1 MRLSRFRSRL
11 SSLAFLALGHSPSLV
26 ITSMNKNLFR
36 LVHNPARSMLMAV
49 AETVSTASKAGASRM
64 RAGSVA
70 RHIARLTLRPM
81 AFAALVA
88 LAALGTTPAHAQV
101 AAAGNLPPSVIQTA
115 NGLQQVDINTP
126 SAAGVSQNTYSQ
138 FDVPQAGVILN
149 NASTMTQ
156 TQQAGMINGNP
167 HLAPGQSARIILNQV
182 DSNAPSQLRG
192 HLEVAGNR
200 AEVIVANGAGIV
212 VDGGGF
218 INTTRGILTT
228 GTPIFDAN
236 GGIQGFDVT
245 RGGIAIQGAGLNAA
259 NVDQVDLLARAVQA
273 NAVIYGKTLNVITGA
288 NRIDHDT
295 LGTTV
300 TTGDGSAPAVSV
312 DVSALGG
319 MYANR
324 ITLVGT
330 ENGVGVTNGG
340 TIAAQLGDLTLT
352 SAGHL
357 VQTGKLNA
365 SGDIAIDA
373 QGIANSGTVYAQR
386 DAFIRANDTLANSGT
401 LAAQRHL
408 ASTAADMDST
418 GTLGAGIHRDGSVDT
433 SGNLTVTT
441 SGRLR
446 ASGLS
451 TSGGN
456 VRLEG
461 STLDLADG
469 KTSSQG
475 DLTLLAT
482 RGDMDLSRASTSA
495 QRRLVAN
502 AKGTLIN
509 DHGALAGR
517 REVTLDAA
525 RLSNVDG
532 KVSSQAA
539 LVARIAEGL
548 TNRRGIFVSD
558 GAIDI
563 RSGSVANH
571 HGQLQSGGSLSLTT
585 TSLDNTAGRIVALGT
600 DAMTVVASETLTNA
614 EGGAIGG
621 NGAVMIRGG
630 HIENLGVFSS
640 QSDLDIAAR
649 SLDNSEGTLRAS
661 NLTSVRVTGELTNR
675 GGSIAAGKSVT
686 LDAETLANSDG
697 AVQAEQ
703 LSLRVADLVNRGG
716 TITQTGAGPMSLL
729 ISGEFDNSS
738 GGTLQTNSTNLALSP
753 VRINNNG
760 GTITHAGNGTLTLDA
775 NSGDG
780 EILNVGGTVRSNG
793 IAIIRADHLDNSA
806 GSISSKGGLS
816 ATLQGALINAGG
828 KLLTNGDITLA
839 SQTLTNAD
847 GIVNGGAKSTVRVDA
862 LTNRGGTIVSP
873 DLDVTSRTTLDNDH
887 GTLKANQLSLKAT
900 DLLNRSGTITH
911 YGATAMRIDV
921 DGLLDNSAG
930 GVLQSNGSDLTLT
943 PSSLN
948 NNGGK
953 ILSAG
958 TGKLTIAPGGGTG
971 TLTNV
976 GGEIV
981 SGGQLSLLAAHLDNT
996 QGALSSRGDFQANI
1010 LSNLINSHGL
1020 IRSLGSISLG
1030 TDGDLLNVR
1039 GRIQSGTES
1048 GNDTLSVRAT
1058 TIDNTDGLVGN
1069 LGNGDTAMLSTG
1081 RTVNRG
1087 GVITGNGRVAVTAA
1101 AIDNID
1107 GAQLSGMSVSVNADT
1122 LDNTGGSIGNIAGS
1136 PGDIALA
1143 TTGVLTNAGGEIGA
1157 TRDLSVS
1164 AASLAGG
1171 GGYRAT
1177 QDVAINVSGDFT
1189 LQPTFQFAAGRNLS
1203 ITLPGTFTNG
1213 SAFSAIRHLTV
1224 TAGDITNYGSITVG
1238 GTLAT
1243 HSRTLRNVGS
1253 LVGGDVSLTA
1263 TSQLSNIGA
1272 TALIGATNA
1281 DGTLELLAPFID
1293 NVDDTTGTDS
1303 QATTAIYGLGR
1314 VVIAGLK
1321 DASGRYVNASRIQNH
1336 SALIQSGADMA
1347 LHADQVTNTRRAM
1360 QTSGFSSSVDPEL
1373 IARLGISLS
1382 GRTGKVNTKNPNA
1395 IGGVYIEQPH
1405 GGEWNSDYMF
1415 TSYWGVATANTVTS
1429 ISPQAQIMSGAN
1441 LNASAVGLFQ
1451 NYWSAVSATG
1461 DIAMPSTLDQNSWRD
1476 QAAPAVTVRYSGHY
1490 HYNNYDNSK
1499 HDWQLPF
1506 GDATFTTQRPGG
1518 YSQVAPADVRTYALP
1533 AYESSFVANGT
1544 LSGSGVSVENTAGSA
1559 GTPSLGLLPGQNA
1572 TEVNVGAFGGNA
1584 SGANTGVTSF
1594 QHDGILIDPVIANAV
1609 ALDVIANLTIPQ
1621 GGLFR
1626 PTTAPGARYV
1636 IESNPAFTNAK
1647 TFISSDYYLKQIGVD
1662 PQTVIK
1668 RLGDGMYEQ
1677 QLVRNQIT
1685 ALTGRAVLGPFGDT
1699 ESMFE
1704 VMMTSGAALAKSLN
1718 LPLGM
1723 SLSAEQVAALTSDVI
1738 VMQTQVVDGQAVL
1751 VPVVYLAQTGRQ
1763 TMNGPLIAARDVDL
1777 KNTQQFTN
1785 SGTLSAERTL
1795 TVDGKSID
1803 NAFGALQSGG
1813 VMTLS
1818 TVGDVDLSSAT
1829 VNAGSLALK
1838 AGGDLKLNT
1847 TVNRVD
1853 QVSDTGA
1860 TRTSTT
1866 LGPAATLNVTG
1877 DAVIATGGN
1886 FEQNAGTLNVGGNL
1900 GMAVS
1905 GNWELSTVQTGEQ
1918 KVVSRAN
1925 GVSDTNINAATG
1937 SAVTVGGVSNI
1948 GVGGNLS
1955 ATGADINLKGG
1966 GAIAARGDVT
1976 LQAAV
1981 TTSTVRSSSADSDYS
1996 ESSYRSDDAVMGT
2009 TVHAGDSL
2017 TIASGNDINLLGSGI
2032 TLERGTAMLAAA
2044 RDVVVGEV
2052 TETHEYHGRHEG
2064 SRSGFVSSKRT
2075 SSTMDSKTVQANGS
2089 MISADAVAIVA
2100 GNDLSVRGSTIVG
2113 GKGVALQAGRDLT
2126 IQSTESQSESHSSYE
2141 EKRSG
2146 FGMSG
2151 GVGVSYG
2158 SSQQRDRMN
2167 ESSVTQT
2174 KSLVGALDGNVSMIA
2189 GNELL
2194 IRGSDIVATGDV
2206 TGIGQSV
2213 TIESSVNRQHQD
2225 ETHEMKRSGFTL
2237 AIKSPVIDAV
2247 QNVAN
2252 QTRAA
2257 VDNGGDAR
2265 VSALRGY
2272 AAGSGAYGAYGEGKA
2287 ALDALKKGKVPEGK
2301 VELSWGSSSSKSTS
2315 SMDMTQNDASNI
2327 RAGGT
2332 VALIATGDAASGKG
2346 NVNITGSNV
2355 DARDVL
2361 LQATNQ
2367 VNLRNSTDT
2376 ESMRSDNQ
2384 SKNAGFGVSY
2394 GTSGFGISA
2403 SVSKGNG
2410 DANTDSAFQNNT
2422 HISASNTAVIVS
2434 GGDTNIVGAVVDA
2447 KTVIARVGG
2456 DLNVASVQDTTEGS
2470 AHQQSMGGGV
2480 NLSMGGASGSA
2491 SYARGNASG
2500 NYAGVIEQ
2508 SGLQAGDGGFDIAV
2522 AGNTDLKGAY
2532 IASTADASK
2541 NRLTTGTLT
2550 FSDVENHSDY
2560 SANSFGFGG
2569 GFTVGN
2575 GGANERT
2582 TGKTSGKNKG
2592 GISPML
2598 PQMESGSE
2606 RATTRTGVSEGT
2618 IVITDA
2624 ANQTQ
2629 DLANLN
2635 RDTADLNGT
2644 VTRTP
2649 DLQNLLSDQ
2658 SRLMQAATAAGEA
2671 VARDIGT
2678 YADKKAEAAEKL
2690 AEKTNDP
2697 ALKAQYLEEAKQWSE
2712 GGDYRATM
2720 HAAGGAL
2727 VAGLGGGNALGGALG
2742 AGLTSKLGP
2751 VLNGVSDDIRKKR
2764 PTGNADMDEALGQ
2777 IVATGLGTAV
2787 GAMAGGS
2794 SGAFTGFNTDRFNR
2808 QLGDPDRTLAEHI
2821 ANRSNGKYSKE
2832 QVEDQLRLM
2841 GIEYSDGSFVPPG
2854 VVEELNGR
2862 TPSDTGARW
2871 IDTRMENA
2879 QGNPLI
2885 VQSMPKVDRELQA
2898 YIMSTYESATPGQV
2912 PLTFTY
2918 VPTPVETDARETV
2931 ANLAGG
2937 VSTAA
2942 SRFGAITTASASI
2955 PSPYSP
2961 GLATASFIATVTAV
2975 AADAVVQL
2983 AKPNVGQYWTSGGS
2997 ALIVDQLS
3005 TKYPMI
3011 SPAIN
3016 ETANIFNSSDYSKL
3030 LQNKFNSFF
3039 NGISEINNQEGNKK

>member
-1 MRLSRFRSRL
+1 
-11 SSLAFLALGHSPSLV
+11 
-26 ITSMNKNLFR
+26 MNKNLFR
-36 LVHNPARSMLMAV
+36 LVHNPARGMLMAV
-49 AETVSTASKAGASRM
+49 AETVGTASKAGTRRV
-64 RAGSVA
+64 RAGFVA
-70 RHIARLTLRPM
+70 PRTARLTLRPI
-81 AFAALVA
+81 AFAAVM
-88 LAALGTTPAHAQV
+88 ALGATSAHAQV
-101 AAAGNLPPSVIQTA
+101 TAAGNLPPSVVQTA

-138 FDVPQAGVILN
+138 FDVPHAGVILN

-167 HLAPGQSARIILNQV
+167 HLAPDQSARIILNQV

-192 HLEVAGNR
+192 HLEVAGSR

-218 INTTRGILTT
+218 INTTRGTLTT

-245 RGGIAIQGAGLNAA
+245 RGSIAIQGAGLNVT

-273 NAVIYGKTLNVITGA
+273 NAAIHGKTLNVITGA

-295 LGTTV
+295 LRTSV
-300 TTGDGSAPAVSV
+300 TTGDGPAPTVAI

-330 ENGVGVTNGG
+330 EKGVGVTNGG

-352 SAGHL
+352 SAGQL

-373 QGIANSGTVYAQR
+373 QGVANRGTIYAQR
-386 DAFIRANDTLANSGT
+386 DAFVRADDALANSGA

-408 ASTAADMDST
+408 TSTAADVTST
-418 GTLGAGIHRDGSVDT
+418 GTLGAGVNRDGAVDT
-433 SGNLTVTT
+433 GGDLTVTA
-441 SGRLR
+441 SARLH

-456 VRLEG
+456 LRLEG
-461 STLDLADG
+461 GTLDLGDG
-469 KTSSQG
+469 RTSSQG

-482 RGDMDLSRASTSA
+482 RGDLNLSNASASA
-495 QRRLVAN
+495 QGQLVAN
-502 AKGTLIN
+502 AKGALIN
-509 DHGALAGR
+509 DQGALAAR
-517 REVTLDAA
+517 QNVTLDAA
-525 RLSNVDG
+525 SLSNVNG

-558 GAIDI
+558 GATEI
-563 RSGSVANH
+563 RSGSVSND
-571 HGQLQSGGSLSLTT
+571 HGQVQSGGGLSMTT
-585 TSLDNTAGRIVALGT
+585 KSLDNTAGRIVALGT
-600 DAMTVVASETLTNA
+600 DALTIEASETLTNT

-621 NGAVMIRGG
+621 NGAVSIRGG
-630 HIENLGVFSS
+630 YIENRGVLSS
-640 QSDLDIAAR
+640 QSDLEIAAR
-649 SLDNSEGTLRAS
+649 ALDNSEGTLRAS
-661 NLTSVRVTGELTNR
+661 NRTSVRVTEDLTNR
-675 GGSIAAGKSVT
+675 DGRIVAGKSVA
-686 LDAETLANSDG
+686 LDAQTLNNSDG

-703 LSLRVADLVNRGG
+703 LSLHVVDVANRGG
-716 TITQTGAGPMSLL
+716 TITQTGAGSISLQ
-729 ISGEFDNSS
+729 ISGEFDNAS
-738 GGTLQTNSTNLALSP
+738 GGTLQTNSADLALSP

-775 NSGDG
+775 HGGPG
-780 EILNVGGTVRSNG
+780 EIRNVGGTVRSNG
-793 IAIIRADHLDNSA
+793 DTIIRADHLDNSA

-816 ATLQGALINAGG
+816 ATLRGALTNAGG
-828 KLLTNGDITLA
+828 KWLTNGDVSLV
-839 SQTLTNAD
+839 SKTLTNTD
-847 GIVNGGAKSTVRVDA
+847 GVITGGAKATIHVDA
-862 LTNRGGTIVSP
+862 LTNRGGTIVSSE
-873 DLDVTSRTTLDNDH
+873 LEVTSRTTLDNDH
-887 GTLKANQLSLKAT
+887 GTLKANQLSLKTT
-900 DLLNRSGTITH
+900 DLLNRGGTITH
-911 YGATAMRIDV
+911 YGTSPMRIDV
-921 DGLLDNSAG
+921 DGLLDNAAG
-930 GVLQSNGSDLTLT
+930 GVLQSNASDLTLT

-948 NNGGK
+948 NDGGK

-981 SGGQLSLLAAHLDNT
+981 AGGALSVLAAHLDNT
-996 QGALSSRGDFQANI
+996 QGALSARGDFQANI
-1010 LSNLINSHGL
+1010 LGNLINSHGL
-1020 IRSLGSISLG
+1020 IRSLGSLSLG
-1030 TDGDLLNVR
+1030 ADGDLRNAG
-1039 GRIQSGTES
+1039 GRIQSGTEGGS
-1048 GNDTLSVRAT
+1048 HTLSVRAAA
-1058 TIDNTDGLVGN
+1058 IDNAEGLVGN
-1069 LGNGDTAMLSTG
+1069 LGKGDTAMRSLG
-1081 RTVNRG
+1081 GIVNRG
-1087 GVITGNGRVAVTAA
+1087 GVVTGSGRVAVTAA
-1101 AIDNID
+1101 TIDNTD
-1107 GAQLSGMSVSVNADT
+1107 GAQLSGASVGASADI
-1122 LDNTGGSIGNIAGS
+1122 LDNTGGNIGNIAGL

-1157 TRDLSVS
+1157 TGDLNVS

-1177 QDVAINVSGDFT
+1177 QDVVINVGGDFT
-1189 LQPTFQFAAGRNLS
+1189 LQPTFQFAAGRHLS

-1224 TAGDITNYGSITVG
+1224 TAGDITNYGSITAG

-1243 HSRTLRNVGS
+1243 RSRTLRNVGS
-1253 LVGGDVSLTA
+1253 LVGGDVSFTA
-1263 TSQLSNIGA
+1263 TSRLSNIGA
-1272 TALIGATNA
+1272 SALIGATNA
-1281 DGTLELLAPFID
+1281 DGTLALLAPVID
-1293 NVDDTTGTDS
+1293 NIDDTTGTDS

-1321 DASGRYVNASRIQNH
+1321 DASGRYLNASRIQNH
-1336 SALIQSGADMA
+1336 SALIQSGKDMA
-1347 LHADQVTNTRRAM
+1347 LHADQVTNTRRSM
-1360 QTSGFSSSVDPEL
+1360 QTSGFSTSVDPEL
-1373 IARLGISLS
+1373 ITRLGISLS
-1382 GRTGKVNTKNPNA
+1382 GRTGEVNTRNPNA

-1405 GGEWNSDYMF
+1405 GGEWNSDYIF

-1461 DIAMPSTLDQNSWRD
+1461 DIAMPATLDQNSWRD
-1476 QAAPAVTVRYSGHY
+1476 QTAPAVSVRYSGHY

-1506 GDATFTTQRPGG
+1506 GDATFTTRRPGG

-1544 LSGSGVSVENTAGSA
+1544 LSGSGVSVENTAGNA

-1572 TEVNVGAFGGNA
+1572 TGVNVGTFDGNA
-1584 SGANTGVTSF
+1584 SGANTGVASF
-1594 QHDGILIDPVIANAV
+1594 QHDGLLIDPVIASAV

-1626 PTTAPGARYV
+1626 PTTAPGATYV

-1685 ALTGRAVLGPFGDT
+1685 ALTGRPVLGPFGDT
-1699 ESMFE
+1699 ERMFE
-1704 VMMTSGAALAKSLN
+1704 AMMASGAALSRSLN
-1718 LPLGM
+1718 LSLGM

-1738 VMQTQVVDGQAVL
+1738 VMQTQVVDGQTVL
-1751 VPVVYLAQTGRQ
+1751 VPVVYLAPTKRQ
-1763 TMNGPLIAARDVDL
+1763 TLNGPLIAARDVDL
-1777 KNTQQFTN
+1777 KDTQRFTN

-1795 TVDGKSID
+1795 AVDGKAID

-1813 VMTLS
+1813 HMTLS

-1838 AGGDLKLNT
+1838 AGGDLTLDT

-1866 LGPAATLNVTG
+1866 LGPVATLNVTG

-1886 FEQNAGTLNVGGNL
+1886 FEQNAGALHVGGNL
-1900 GMAVS
+1900 GMAIG
-1905 GNWELSTVQTGEQ
+1905 GNWELNTVQTGEQ

-1925 GVSDTNINAATG
+1925 DVSDTNVNAARG

-1996 ESSYRSDDAVMGT
+1996 ESSYRSDDTVMGT
-2009 TVHAGDSL
+2009 TVRAGSSL
-2017 TIASGNDINLLGSGI
+2017 TIASGNDIDLRGSGV
-2032 TLERGTAMLAAA
+2032 TLESGTATLAAA
-2044 RDVVVGEV
+2044 RDVIVGEV
-2052 TETHEYHGRHEG
+2052 TETHEYRSRHEG
-2064 SRSGFVSSKRT
+2064 SRSGLVSSKRT
-2075 SSTMDSKTVQANGS
+2075 TSTMDSKTVQANGS

-2113 GKGVALQAGRDLT
+2113 GEGVALQAGRDLT
-2126 IQSTESQSESHSSYE
+2126 IQSTENQSESHSFYE

-2146 FGMSG
+2146 FGTSG
-2151 GVGVSYG
+2151 GVGISYG
-2158 SSQQRDRMN
+2158 ASEQRDRMN
-2167 ESSVTQT
+2167 ESRVTQT
-2174 KSLVGALDGNVSMIA
+2174 RSLVGALDGNVSMIA

-2194 IRGSDIVATGDV
+2194 IRGSDIVANGDV
-2206 TGIGQSV
+2206 TGIGQNV
-2213 TIESSVNRQHQD
+2213 TVESSVNRQQQD

-2272 AAGSGAYGAYGEGKA
+2272 AAGSGAYSAYGEGKA
-2287 ALDALKKGKVPEGK
+2287 AVDALKKGGVPEGK
-2301 VELSWGSSSSKSTS
+2301 IELSWGSSSSKSTS
-2315 SMDMTQNDASNI
+2315 SMDMTQNDASHI
-2327 RAGGT
+2327 RAGGA

-2346 NVNITGSNV
+2346 DVNVTGSDV

-2361 LQATNQ
+2361 LQATHQ

-2384 SKNAGFGVSY
+2384 SKNLGFGVSY
-2394 GTSGFGISA
+2394 GTSGFGVSA
-2403 SVSKGNG
+2403 SMSKANG
-2410 DANTDSAFQNNT
+2410 DANTDSTFQNNT
-2422 HISASNTAVIVS
+2422 HINASNTAVIVS

-2447 KTVIARVGG
+2447 KTVVARVGG

-2470 AHQQSMGGGV
+2470 AHQQTMGGGV
-2480 NLSMGGASGSA
+2480 NLSMAGASGSA

-2500 NYAGVIEQ
+2500 NYAGVVEQ
-2508 SGLQAGDGGFDIAV
+2508 SGLQAGGGGFDIAV

-2541 NRLTTGTLT
+2541 NHLTTGTLT
-2550 FSDVENHSDY
+2550 FSDIENHSDY
-2560 SANSFGFGG
+2560 SANSFGLGG

-2618 IVITDA
+2618 IVITDT

-2635 RDTADLNGT
+2635 RDTEDLNGT

-2678 YADKKAEAAEKL
+2678 YANKKADEAKKL
-2690 AEKTNDP
+2690 AEKTDDP

-2742 AGLTSKLGP
+2742 AGLTSKLGR
-2751 VLNGVSDDIRKKR
+2751 VLDDVSDDIRKKR

-2787 GAMAGGS
+2787 GAVAGGS

-2808 QLGDPDRTLAEHI
+2808 QLHPDEKKAIRDKANGDNEEEQRLTRAACYAVKCWAEY
-2821 ANRSNGKYSKE
+2821 AEGSEERNQNYVSDAEAAQLKSQLDWVEQLKVGGLFGYSSLEK
-2832 QVEDQLRLM
+2832 VGDALK
-2841 GIEYSDGSFVPPG
+2841 SDPVG
-2854 VVEELNGR
+2854 VAK
-2862 TPSDTGARW
+2862 DTAK
-2871 IDTRMENA
+2871 
-2879 QGNPLI
+2879 I
-2885 VQSMPKVDRELQA
+2885 VV
-2898 YIMSTYESATPGQV
+2898 
-2912 PLTFTY
+2912 
-2918 VPTPVETDARETV
+2918 
-2931 ANLAGG
+2931 GG
-2937 VSTAA
+2937 VSTKTGVALCGTGFGCTVGALMA
-2942 SRFGAITTASASI
+2942 SFGLSEMVEGGVGLYNRYNGMNSVGENPLRRGFNQLSPTWGDSAYHSI
-2955 PSPYSP
+2955 
-2961 GLATASFIATVTAV
+2961 GLALSIAALKVQVPLNIGVADGLNRPSSIFGVTVPRIDNPNLWPFIKKPWPYGTTQGALVFGV
-2975 AADAVVQL
+2975 VSKGLAA
-2983 AKPNVGQYWTSGGS
+2983 AK
-2997 ALIVDQLS
+2997 
-3005 TKYPMI
+3005 
-3011 SPAIN
+3011 
-3016 ETANIFNSSDYSKL
+3016 EANKAMER
-3030 LQNKFNSFF
+3030 K
-3039 NGISEINNQEGNKK
+3039 E

>member
-1 MRLSRFRSRL
+1 M
-11 SSLAFLALGHSPSLV
+11 
-26 ITSMNKNLFR
+26 
-36 LVHNPARSMLMAV
+36 
-49 AETVSTASKAGASRM
+49 
-64 RAGSVA
+64 
-70 RHIARLTLRPM
+70 
-81 AFAALVA
+81 
-88 LAALGTTPAHAQV
+88 
-101 AAAGNLPPSVIQTA
+101 
-115 NGLQQVDINTP
+115 
-126 SAAGVSQNTYSQ
+126 
-138 FDVPQAGVILN
+138 
-149 NASTMTQ
+149 
-156 TQQAGMINGNP
+156 
-167 HLAPGQSARIILNQV
+167 
-182 DSNAPSQLRG
+182 
-192 HLEVAGNR
+192 
-200 AEVIVANGAGIV
+200 
-212 VDGGGF
+212 
-218 INTTRGILTT
+218 
-228 GTPIFDAN
+228 
-236 GGIQGFDVT
+236 
-245 RGGIAIQGAGLNAA
+245 
-259 NVDQVDLLARAVQA
+259 
-273 NAVIYGKTLNVITGA
+273 
-288 NRIDHDT
+288 
-295 LGTTV
+295 
-300 TTGDGSAPAVSV
+300 
-312 DVSALGG
+312 
-319 MYANR
+319 
-324 ITLVGT
+324 
-330 ENGVGVTNGG
+330 
-340 TIAAQLGDLTLT
+340 AAQLGDLTLT
-352 SAGHL
+352 SAGQL

-373 QGIANSGTVYAQR
+373 QGITNSGTVYAQR

-408 ASTAADMDST
+408 TSIAADVAST
-418 GTLGAGIHRDGSVDT
+418 GTLGAGINRDGAVGTGGD
-433 SGNLTVTT
+433 LTVTA
-441 SGRLR
+441 SAHLR
-446 ASGLS
+446 ASGLI

-456 VRLEG
+456 LRLEG
-461 STLDLADG
+461 GTLDLGGG

-475 DLTLLAT
+475 DLTLIAT
-482 RGDMDLSRASTSA
+482 RGDLNLSHASTSA
-495 QRRLVAN
+495 QEQLVAN

-509 DHGALAGR
+509 DHGVLAGR
-517 REVTLDAA
+517 RDLTLNAA

-532 KVSSQAA
+532 KVSSQVA
-539 LVARIAEGL
+539 LVARIAEGM

-558 GAIDI
+558 GAMEI
-563 RSGSVANH
+563 RSGSFANDY
-571 HGQLQSGGSLSLTT
+571 GQVQSGGGLSMTT

-600 DAMTVVASETLTNA
+600 DALTVAASKTLTNT

-621 NGAVMIRGG
+621 NGSVRIRGG
-630 HIENLGVFSS
+630 HIENRGVFSS
-640 QSDLDIAAR
+640 QSDLEIAAR

-661 NLTSVRVTGELTNR
+661 NLTSVRVTEDLTNR
-675 GGSIAAGKSVT
+675 DGSIVAGKSVT
-686 LDAETLANSDG
+686 LDAQTLANSDG

-703 LSLRVADLVNRGG
+703 LSLRVANVVNHGG
-716 TITQTGAGPMSLL
+716 TITQTGAGPMSLQ

-738 GGTLQTNSTNLALSP
+738 GGTLQTNSADLTLSP
-753 VRINNNG
+753 VRINNSG
-760 GTITHAGNGTLTLDA
+760 GTITHAGNGTLTLDT
-775 NSGDG
+775 DG
-780 EILNVGGTVRSNG
+780 GPGEVLNVGGTVRTNG
-793 IAIIRADHLDNSA
+793 DAIIRADHLDNSA

-816 ATLQGALINAGG
+816 ATLQGVLTNASG
-828 KLLTNGDITLA
+828 KLLTNGDVTLV
-839 SQTLTNAD
+839 SKTLTNTD
-847 GIVNGGAKSTVRVDA
+847 GVITGGTKSTIHVDA
-862 LTNRGGTIVSP
+862 LSNRGGSIVSSE
-873 DLDVTSRTTLDNDH
+873 LDVTSRTTLDNDH

-900 DLLNRSGTITH
+900 DLLNRGGTITH
-911 YGATAMRIDV
+911 YGTSPMRIDV
-921 DGLLDNSAG
+921 DGLLDNAAG

-981 SGGQLSLLAAHLDNT
+981 AGGALSVLAAHLDNT
-996 QGALSSRGDFQANI
+996 QGALSARGDFQANI
-1010 LSNLINSHGL
+1010 LGNVFNSNGL
-1020 IRSLGSISLG
+1020 IRSLESISLG
-1030 TDGDLLNVR
+1030 TDGDLLNAG
-1039 GRIQSGTES
+1039 GRIQSGTEGGS
-1048 GNDTLSVRAT
+1048 HTLSIRAA
-1058 TIDNTDGLVGN
+1058 TIDNAEGLVGN
-1069 LGNGDTAMLSTG
+1069 LGNGDTAMLSLG
-1081 RTVNRG
+1081 RIVNRG
-1087 GVITGNGRVAVTAA
+1087 GVITGSGRVAVTAA
-1101 AIDNID
+1101 TIDNTD
-1107 GAQLSGMSVSVNADT
+1107 GAQLSGASISASVDT
-1122 LDNTGGSIGNIAGS
+1122 LDNTGGTIGNIAGL

-1157 TRDLSVS
+1157 TRDLNVS
-1164 AASLAGG
+1164 AASLVGG

-1177 QDVAINVSGDFT
+1177 QDVVINVGGDFT
-1189 LQPTFQFAAGRNLS
+1189 LQPTFGFAAGRNLT

-1213 SAFSAIRHLTV
+1213 SAFTAIRHLTV
-1224 TAGDITNYGSITVG
+1224 IAGDITNFGSITAG
-1238 GTLAT
+1238 GTFAT

-1253 LVGGDVSLTA
+1253 LVGGDVLFTA

-1272 TALIGATNA
+1272 SALIGATNA
-1281 DGTLELLAPFID
+1281 DGTLALFAPVID
-1293 NVDDTTGTDS
+1293 NIDDTTGTDS

-1321 DASGRYVNASRIQNH
+1321 EASGRYLNASRIQNH
-1336 SALIQSGADMA
+1336 SAVIQSGKDMA
-1347 LHADQVTNTRRAM
+1347 LHADQVTNTRRSM

-1373 IARLGISLS
+1373 MTRLGISLS
-1382 GRTGKVNTKNPNA
+1382 GRTGEVNTKNPNA

-1405 GGEWNSDYMF
+1405 SGEWNSDYIF

-1429 ISPQAQIMSGAN
+1429 ISPQAKIMSGAN

-1461 DIAMPSTLDQNSWRD
+1461 DIAMPETLDQNSWRD
-1476 QAAPAVTVRYSGHY
+1476 QTAPAVSVRYSGHY

-1506 GDATFTTQRPGG
+1506 GDATFTTRRPGG

-1544 LSGSGVSVENTAGSA
+1544 LSGSDVSVENTAGNA

-1572 TEVNVGAFGGNA
+1572 TGVNVGTFDGSA
-1584 SGANTGVTSF
+1584 SGTNTHVASF
-1594 QHDGILIDPVIANAV
+1594 QHDGILIDPVIASAV

-1626 PTTAPGARYV
+1626 PTTAPGATYV

-1685 ALTGRAVLGPFGDT
+1685 ALTGRPVLGPFGDT
-1699 ESMFE
+1699 ERMFE
-1704 VMMTSGAALAKSLN
+1704 AMMTSGAALSKSLN
-1718 LPLGM
+1718 LSLGM

-1738 VMQTQVVDGQAVL
+1738 VMQTQVVDGQTVL

-1777 KNTQQFTN
+1777 KDTQRFTN

-1795 TVDGKSID
+1795 TLDGKSID
-1803 NAFGALQSGG
+1803 NAFGALQSGEL
-1813 VMTLS
+1813 MTLS

-1838 AGGDLKLNT
+1838 AGGDLKLHT
-1847 TVNRVD
+1847 RVERVD

-1866 LGPAATLNVTG
+1866 LGPIATLNVTG
-1877 DAVIATGGN
+1877 DAMIATGGN
-1886 FEQNAGTLNVGGNL
+1886 FEQNAGALNVGGNL
-1900 GMAVS
+1900 GMAVG
-1905 GNWELSTVQTGEQ
+1905 GNWELNTVQTGEQ

-1937 SAVTVGGVSNI
+1937 STVTVGGASNI

-1966 GAIAARGDVT
+1966 GAIATRGDVT

-1981 TTSTVRSSSADSDYS
+1981 TTSTVRSSSADSDSS
-1996 ESSYRSDDAVMGT
+1996 ESSYRSDDTVMGT
-2009 TVHAGDSL
+2009 TVRAGDSL

-2032 TLERGTAMLAAA
+2032 TLDSGTATLAAA

-2064 SRSGFVSSKRT
+2064 SRSGFASSKRT

-2089 MISADAVAIVA
+2089 MISADGVAIVA

-2113 GKGVALQAGRDLT
+2113 TKGVALQAGRDLT
-2126 IQSTESQSESHSSYE
+2126 VQSTQSQSESHSFYE

-2146 FGMSG
+2146 FGTSG
-2151 GVGVSYG
+2151 GVGISYG
-2158 SSQQRDRMN
+2158 TSEQRDRTN

-2194 IRGSDIVATGDV
+2194 IRGSDIVANGDV
-2206 TGIGQSV
+2206 TGIGQNV
-2213 TIESSVNRQHQD
+2213 TVESSVNRQHQD

-2287 ALDALKKGKVPEGK
+2287 AVDALKKGEIPEGK

-2315 SMDMTQNDASNI
+2315 SMDMTQNTGGQINAS
-2327 RAGGT
+2327 GT
-2332 VALIATGDAASGKG
+2332 VALIATGDTASGKG

-2367 VNLRNSTDT
+2367 VNLRNSTDI

-2384 SKNAGFGVSY
+2384 SKSLGFGVSY
-2394 GTSGFGISA
+2394 GTSGFGVSA
-2403 SVSKGNG
+2403 SMSKGNG

-2422 HISASNTAVIVS
+2422 HINASDTAVIVS
-2434 GGDTNIVGAVVDA
+2434 GGDTNMVGAVVDA

-2500 NYAGVIEQ
+2500 NYAGVVEQ
-2508 SGLQAGDGGFDIAV
+2508 SGLQAGEGGFDIAV

-2541 NRLTTGTLT
+2541 NRLTTNTLT
-2550 FSDVENHSDY
+2550 FSDIENHSDY

-2606 RATTRTGVSEGT
+2606 RAMTRSGVSEGT
-2618 IVITDA
+2618 IVITDT

-2635 RDTADLNGT
+2635 RDTEDLNGT

-2678 YADKKAEAAEKL
+2678 YANKKAEAAEKL
-2690 AEKTNDP
+2690 AEKTDDP

-2742 AGLTSKLGP
+2742 AGLTSKLGA

-2764 PTGNADMDEALGQ
+2764 PTGNADIDEALGQ

-2787 GAMAGGS
+2787 GAVAGGS

-2808 QLGDPDRTLAEHI
+2808 QLHPNENQWIKNNASRYAKQRGITDEQALSQLTAQ
-2821 ANRSNGKYSKE
+2821 ANRQVQNGSE
-2832 QVEDQLRLM
+2832 GAWDQ
-2841 GIEYSDGSFVPPG
+2841 
-2854 VVEELNGR
+2854 
-2862 TPSDTGARW
+2862 
-2871 IDTRMENA
+2871 
-2879 QGNPLI
+2879 
-2885 VQSMPKVDRELQA
+2885 
-2898 YIMSTYESATPGQV
+2898 
-2912 PLTFTY
+2912 
-2918 VPTPVETDARETV
+2918 
-2931 ANLAGG
+2931 
-2937 VSTAA
+2937 
-2942 SRFGAITTASASI
+2942 SASTFLSQAHGMLPASGDSG
-2955 PSPYSP
+2955 PSYM
-2961 GLATASFIATVTAV
+2961 FIATPNQKADPKMYGEYYANKNDMNTPGASAISSSVEREKGIRNNIANATLIAAGTAATIATGGAAAAIPGTPIFSSGGALGSGTLAGRFGTGMITGSINAGAQYLQTGSINLVDFAV
-2975 AADAVVQL
+2975 AVATGAIAANGGLVRVVVTNAAGGGVGAELKNQIH
-2983 AKPNVGQYWTSGGS
+2983 AKNDSSLQA
-2997 ALIVDQLS
+2997 AL
-3005 TKYPMI
+3005 
-3011 SPAIN
+3011 
-3016 ETANIFNSSDYSKL
+3016 
-3030 LQNKFNSFF
+3030 F
-3039 NGISEINNQEGNKK
+3039 NGIYAGVGFGISQIGTSAFIKLNKPNINNAREWTQTGTFKPSGWNLFGDKNTSVIFGTLIGGFSQEISNTINNTTNPPNKYDK